1 MNHTEFA
8 RQLSHVDVLL
18 SQGRFAHAEAILE
31 RLLATDYE
39 TSSVMKL
46 MTVAKMGLGKYKDAE
61 ELCQTI
67 ISLHPDD
74 SFLFYIMASIRGT
87 ERKFSEAK
95 SFIKE
100 AISMEPANAAY
111 HAYLSNICL
120 QTKEFTEALHAA
132 DTGLSIDAENIDALN
147 ARSSALVSL
156 GRKEEA
162 FQTIE
167 KSLATDPNNSDT
179 HANMGWGLLHHGKTD
194 DALKHFK
201 EALKENPMSEYA
213 RNGMLE
219 AMKSRF
225 PVYRYFLMLM
235 LWLSKLNN
243 KNQWVLIIGGFVI
256 YRILLRMANS
266 FEYLQPY
273 LIPVIVLLAMF
284 FLSTW
289 IFSPL
294 MNLYL
299 LTNPFGKLTLNQE
312 QKQSARWVGLAL
324 GLSILSLMIY
334 LFITQNE
341 GFLSLSVLSFAMM
354 IPLGSMNRPIVS
366 ENRKKLKMAT
376 IVLAIFVCID
386 SIMAIFLN
394 NFMSQLFFLPVMG
407 LIAYQWYANFVLI
420 KE

>member
-1 MNHTEFA
+1 
-8 RQLSHVDVLL
+8 
-18 SQGRFAHAEAILE
+18 
-31 RLLATDYE
+31 
-39 TSSVMKL
+39 
-46 MTVAKMGLGKYKDAE
+46 
-61 ELCQTI
+61 
-67 ISLHPDD
+67 
-74 SFLFYIMASIRGT
+74 
-87 ERKFSEAK
+87 
-95 SFIKE
+95 
-100 AISMEPANAAY
+100 MEPANAAY

-256 YRILLRMANS
+256 YRILLRIANS

-324 GLSILSLMIY
+324 GLSILSLIIY